1 GVACEYPNFSFI
13 CFLGPTSLPAVL
25 AQSDNSQKRASILY
39 RQNLIPSSDLCPFS
53 IPMAAS
59 SPMHGLPSLSLP
71 SRLETTDPVL
81 SSPPSSFPNAKSLS
95 IARRRA
101 IFLGSS
107 ALVADFWFGSL
118 GSASVSAAI
127 AGQLQAEELE
137 QEEDRTVRLFEM
149 TSPSVV
155 SIKDFELAKTPSSST
170 SVEEDDDDAKL
181 EGTGSGFVWDTF
193 GHIVTNYH
201 VVAKLATDTSGLQRC
216 KIFLVD
222 GLGNSLTRE
231 GKIVGFDPA
240 YDLAVL
246 KVDVEGYELKPAVFG
261 TSKDLRV
268 GQSCFAIGNPYG
280 YENTLTTGVV
290 SGLGREIPSPSGRAI
305 KGAIQT
311 DAAINA
317 GNSGGP
323 LVDSHGHVIGVN
335 TATFTRKGSGQ
346 SSGVNFAIPIDTVV
360 RSVPY
365 LIVYGMPY
373 TDRF

>member
-193 GHIVTNYH
+193 GHI
-201 VVAKLATDTSGLQRC
+201 
-216 KIFLVD
+216 IFLVD